1 MGFAIHSFKEGYMAW
16 QISGQYAETCNC
28 DYLCPC
34 PLTGM
39 AKTTHGY
46 CIFAMGFQV
55 DRGSFEDVNLDGR
68 RFVVIGHT
76 PGNMGEGNWKVGLLV
91 DEGANGAQRDALTA
105 IVSGQAGG
113 PMANIA
119 PLIGEFAGVEAAPI
133 SIERNGKSWSIS
145 AGSLVD
151 QSLEGVS
158 GLGGEQLVLDGTGHP
173 ANTRLGLANAKKSHV
188 HAFGI
193 DWDQEDGRNNGHF
206 APFDWS
212 G

>member
-1 MGFAIHSFKEGYMAW
+1 MAW
-16 QISGQYAETCNC
+16 KISGQYAETCNC

-34 PLTGM
+34 PTSGLT
-39 AKTTHGY
+39 KTTHGY

-55 DRGSFEDVNLDGR
+55 ERGSFDDVNLDGR
-68 RFVVIGHT
+68 SFVVVAHT

-91 DEGANGAQRDALTA
+91 DDKSNALQQEALTA

-113 PMANIA
+113 PMANLA
-119 PLIGEFAGVEAAPI
+119 PMIGEFAGVETAPI
-133 SIERNGKSWSIS
+133 RIEGSGKSWSVS
-145 AGSLVD
+145 AGNLVD
-151 QSLEGVS
+151 QALEGNL
-158 GLGGEQLVLDGTGHP
+158 GLGGEQMYLDGSGHP
-173 ANTRLGLANAKKSHV
+173 VNTRLALANAMKSHV